1 MAGRSEAGKLGGMN
15 DTQDIRPEL
24 RDLSPAQVQDLVVT
38 LGQKPYR
45 ARQVLQW
52 LYQHGATDFEQ
63 MTSLS
68 KVFRER
74 LAKAARLDNL
84 EPALV
89 EASAD
94 GTRKMLFKLSDG
106 HAVES
111 VLIPEE
117 DHSTLC
123 VSSQVGCRMGCAFCR
138 TATLGFKR
146 NLRPSEIMG
155 QVLAARRLAEEARPL
170 TNLVFMGM
178 GEPLDNLP
186 AVSLALGHI
195 LGSHGLAMSQRKVT
209 VSTAGV
215 VDKLPALGAASSAAL
230 AVSLNAPTDELRS
243 RLMPVN
249 RRWNLDAL
257 KKALLAYPLKPTRRI
272 TFEYVLLGGVN
283 DQPEH
288 AAALARW
295 LDGLRAKVN
304 LIAFNP
310 HDGAAFERPSDA
322 AVEEF
327 QGLLIERHIT
337 AMVRKSRGVDISA
350 ACGQLAG
357 KRAGAAEVTLE

>member
-1 MAGRSEAGKLGGMN
+1 MN
-15 DTQDIRPEL
+15 PNEDKRPEL
-24 RDLSPAQVQDLVVT
+24 RDLSPAQVQELVVA

-52 LYQHGATDFEQ
+52 LYQHGAESFEE
-63 MTSLS
+63 MTTLS

-74 LAKAARLDNL
+74 LARAARLENMA
-84 EPALV
+84 PSLV

-94 GTRKMLFKLSDG
+94 GTRKLLFKLQDG
-106 HAVES
+106 LAVES

-146 NLRPSEIMG
+146 NLRPAEIMG
-155 QVLAARRLAEEARPL
+155 QVLAARRLAEPDKPL

-186 AVSLALGHI
+186 AVNLALRHI
-195 LGSHGLAMSQRKVT
+195 LGSHGLAMSQRRVT

-215 VDKLPALGAASSAAL
+215 VAGLPALAAASPAAL
-230 AVSLNAPTDELRS
+230 AVSLNAPSDELRS

-249 RRWNLDAL
+249 RRWNLAAL
-257 KKALLAYPLKPTRRI
+257 KKALMAYPLKPTRRI

-283 DQPEH
+283 DQP
-288 AAALARW
+288 AQAVALARW
-295 LDGLRAKVN
+295 LQGLRAKVN
-304 LIAFNP
+304 LIPFNP
-310 HDGAAFERPSDA
+310 HPGAAFERSAPQR
-322 AVEEF
+322 VEAF
-327 QGLLIERHIT
+327 QGELIKRHVT

-357 KRAGAAEVTLE
+357 KKAGTAQVTLE

>member
-1 MAGRSEAGKLGGMN
+1 MDASQEE
-15 DTQDIRPEL
+15 RPDL
-24 RDLSPAQVQDLVVT
+24 RDLSPAQVQDLVAA

-45 ARQVLQW
+45 VRQVLQW
-52 LYQHGATDFEQ
+52 LYQHGAAGFEE

-68 KVFRER
+68 KEFRQGLARVAR
-74 LAKAARLDNL
+74 LANL
-84 EPALV
+84 EPSLV
-89 EASAD
+89 ETSDD
-94 GTRKMLFKLSDG
+94 GTRKLLFKLNDG
-106 HAVES
+106 LAVES

-117 DHSTLC
+117 DHCTLC

-146 NLRPSEIMG
+146 NLRPAEIMG
-155 QVLAARRLAEEARPL
+155 QVLAARRLAEPERPL
-170 TNLVFMGM
+170 TNIVFMGM
-178 GEPLDNLP
+178 GEPLDNLG

-215 VDKLPALGAASSAAL
+215 VDKLPALAAASPAAL
-230 AVSLNAPTDELRS
+230 AVSLNAPSDELRS

-249 RRWNLDAL
+249 RRWNLAAL
-257 KKALLAYPLKPTRRI
+257 KQALLAYPLKPTRRI

-283 DQPEH
+283 DRPEQ
-288 AAALARW
+288 AVALAEW
-295 LDGLRAKVN
+295 LKGLPAKVN

-310 HDGAAFERPSDA
+310 HEGAAFERPSAA
-322 AVEEF
+322 AVEAF
-327 QGLLIERHIT
+327 QAELIARHVT
-337 AMVRKSRGVDISA
+337 AMVRQSRGVDISA

-357 KRAGAAEVTLE
+357 KAAGAGEVTLG

>member
-1 MAGRSEAGKLGGMN
+1 MN
-15 DTQDIRPEL
+15 PLDDKRPEL
-24 RDLSPAQVQDLVVT
+24 RDLSPARVQELVVS
-38 LGQKPYR
+38 LGQKAYR

-52 LYQHGATDFEQ
+52 LYQHGAESFEQ

-74 LAKAARLDNL
+74 LAKAARLDKM

-94 GTRKMLFKLSDG
+94 GTRKLLFKLNDG
-106 HAVES
+106 AAVES

-155 QVLAARRLAEEARPL
+155 QVLAARRLTEAERPL
-170 TNLVFMGM
+170 TNIVFMGM

-186 AVSLALGHI
+186 SVSLALGHL

-215 VDKLPALGAASSAAL
+215 VEKLPALAAASPAAL
-230 AVSLNAPTDELRS
+230 AVSLNAPDDELRG

-283 DQPEH
+283 DQPEQ
-288 AAALARW
+288 AVALARW

-310 HDGAAFERPSDA
+310 HEGAAFERPSEA
-322 AVEEF
+322 AVEAF
-327 QGLLIERHIT
+327 QGELIERHIT
-337 AMVRKSRGVDISA
+337 AIVRQSRGVDISA

-357 KRAGAAEVTLE
+357 KEAGPPGVTLG